1 MGKTTIIC
9 SDTVLVLDT
18 LDTQTYACPL
28 SLDALT
34 HRIRVWDP
42 ARVILYVRH
51 DGLIPSHIIGVT
63 KCAM

>member
-1 MGKTTIIC
+1 MGKTTIYC

-18 LDTQTYACPL
+18 LDTKTYACPL

-51 DGLIPSHIIGVT
+51 NGLVPLNIIGVY
-63 KCAM
+63 K

>member
-9 SDTVLVLDT
+9 TDTVLVLDT

-34 HRIRVWDP
+34 HKVKQNDMARI
-42 ARVILYVRH
+42 ILYVRH
-51 DGLIPSHIIGVT
+51 NGLVPLNIIGVY
-63 KCAM
+63 K

>member
-18 LDTQTYACPL
+18 LDTATYACSM

-34 HRIRVWDP
+34 HRIRRWDI

-51 DGLIPSHIIGVT
+51 NGLVPSHIIGAT